1 MGPDPKV
8 DMMTKDEEPAYTGE
22 QRLRQIPVR
31 YLVPNIVTLLA
42 LCSGVTAIRLGI
54 EGRFELAVACVIL
67 ATVLDALD
75 GRIARALKGSS
86 KFGAELD
93 SLADFVNFGVAP
105 GLLIYMWSLSA
116 LKNLG
121 WIVALALAMCC
132 ALRLARFNVAL
143 EDPDRPAWK
152 INYFTGVNA
161 PAGALLAMLPMY
173 MGFLNLLPPGNE
185 IAHFVLIYIALVA
198 FSMVSRVPTFSG
210 KGVGRVRR
218 EWVLPILAA
227 ATIIAALLV
236 TYTWEMVTFAAFTYI
251 AAIPVSVVSYLR
263 QKNAWEKRIADGEVD
278 AGNETD
284 AIDLVVSDT
293 LVDEDKT

>member
-1 MGPDPKV
+1 
-8 DMMTKDEEPAYTGE
+8 MMNKDEQPPYTGE

-173 MGFLNLLPPGNE
+173 MGFLDLLPPGNE
-185 IAHFVLIYIALVA
+185 ISHFVLVYIAVIA

-210 KGVGRVRR
+210 KGVGRVSR

-227 ATIIAALLV
+227 VTILAALLV
-236 TYTWEMVTFAAFTYI
+236 TYTWEVVTFVAFTYI
-251 AAIPVSVVSYLR
+251 AAIPVSVVTYMR
-263 QKNAWEKRIADGEVD
+263 QKSAWEKRIANGEVE
-278 AGNETD
+278 ATAETD
-284 AIDLVVSDT
+284 VAGLDTTDT
-293 LVDEDKT
+293 LVGEKEK

>member
-1 MGPDPKV
+1 MS
-8 DMMTKDEEPAYTGE
+8 KDDEPAYTGE

-161 PAGALLAMLPMY
+161 PAGAMLAMLPMY
-173 MGFLNLLPPGNE
+173 MGFLDLLPPGSE
-185 IAHFVLIYIALVA
+185 IAHFVLIYIALIA

-218 EWVLPILAA
+218 ELVLPILAA
-227 ATIIAALLV
+227 VTIIAALLV
-236 TYTWEMVTFAAFTYI
+236 TYTWEMVTFAAFLYI
-251 AAIPVSVVSYLR
+251 AAIPVSVVSYIR
-263 QKNAWEKRIADGEVD
+263 QKSAWEKRIANGEVETTADTDRADLD
-278 AGNETD
+278 AHETSVGN
-284 AIDLVVSDT
+284 
-293 LVDEDKT
+293 DKT

>member
-1 MGPDPKV
+1 
-8 DMMTKDEEPAYTGE
+8 MTKDDEPAYTGE

-173 MGFLNLLPPGNE
+173 MGFLDLLPPGNE
-185 IAHFVLIYIALVA
+185 IAHYVLIYIALVA
-198 FSMVSRVPTFSG
+198 FSMVSRMPTFSG

-227 ATIIAALLV
+227 VTIIAALLV
-236 TYTWEMVTFAAFTYI
+236 TYTWEVVTFAAFTYI
-251 AAIPVSVVSYLR
+251 AAIPVSVISYLR
-263 QKNAWEKRIADGEVD
+263 QKNAWEKRVADGDAEAGSEADTIDIAVD
-278 AGNETD
+278 
-284 AIDLVVSDT
+284 DT
-293 LVDEDKT
+293 LADEDRV

>member
-1 MGPDPKV
+1 MPDQETDPV
-8 DMMTKDEEPAYTGE
+8 YTGE

-42 LCSGVTAIRLGI
+42 LCSGITAIRLGI

-67 ATVLDALD
+67 ATILDALD

-93 SLADFVNFGVAP
+93 SLADFVNFGVTP
-105 GLLIYMWSLSA
+105 GLLIYMWSLSS

-161 PAGALLAMLPMY
+161 PAGAMLAMLPMY
-173 MGFLNLLPPGNE
+173 LGFLDIVPSGE
-185 IAHFVLIYIALVA
+185 EVSHFVLVYIAVIA
-198 FSMVSRVPTFSG
+198 FAMVSRIPTFSG
-210 KGVGRVRR
+210 KGIGRVSR
-218 EWVLPILAA
+218 EWVLPIMAA
-227 ATIIAALLV
+227 VTIIAAMLV
-236 TYTWEMVTFAAFTYI
+236 TYTWEMVTFAALLYI
-251 AAIPVSVVSYLR
+251 AMIPVSVITYLR
-263 QKNAWEKRIADGEVD
+263 QKSAWQTRLVEGGVD
-278 AGNETD
+278 VKPSHTSATSGSAEQQTSK
-284 AIDLVVSDT
+284 SDP
-293 LVDEDKT
+293 

>member
-1 MGPDPKV
+1 
-8 DMMTKDEEPAYTGE
+8 MMNKDEQPPYTGE

-173 MGFLNLLPPGNE
+173 MGFLDLLPPGNE
-185 IAHFVLIYIALVA
+185 ISHFVLVYIAVIA

-210 KGVGRVRR
+210 KGVGRVSR

-227 ATIIAALLV
+227 VTILAALLV
-236 TYTWEMVTFAAFTYI
+236 TYTWEVVTFVAFTYI
-251 AAIPVSVVSYLR
+251 AAIPVSVVTYMR
-263 QKNAWEKRIADGEVD
+263 QKSAWEKRIANGEVEATTEGD
-278 AGNETD
+278 PAGLDT
-284 AIDLVVSDT
+284 ADT
-293 LVDEDKT
+293 LVGEKEK

>member
-1 MGPDPKV
+1 
-8 DMMTKDEEPAYTGE
+8 MTKEQESAYSGE

-54 EGRFELAVACVIL
+54 EGRFQLAVACVIL

-185 IAHFVLIYIALVA
+185 IAHIVLVYIALVA

-210 KGVGRVRR
+210 KGIGRVSR

-236 TYTWEMVTFAAFTYI
+236 TYTWEVVTFAAFTYI
-251 AAIPVSVVSYLR
+251 AVIPVSIVSYVR
-263 QKNAWEKRIADGEVD
+263 QKNAWERRIANGEVA
-278 AGNETD
+278 AGNEKD
-284 AIDLVVSDT
+284 AVDIVMNDT
-293 LVDEDKT
+293 LADEDRA

>member
-1 MGPDPKV
+1 
-8 DMMTKDEEPAYTGE
+8 MMTKDEEPAYTGE

-86 KFGAELD
+86 KFG
-93 SLADFVNFGVAP
+93 ADFVNFGVAP

-173 MGFLNLLPPGNE
+173 MGFLDLLPPGSE
-185 IAHFVLIYIALVA
+185 IAHFVLIYIALIA

-218 EWVLPILAA
+218 ELVLPILAA
-227 ATIIAALLV
+227 VTIIAALLV
-236 TYTWEMVTFAAFTYI
+236 TYTWEMVTFAAFLYI
-251 AAIPVSVVSYLR
+251 AAIPVSVVSYMR
-263 QKNAWEKRIADGEVD
+263 QKGAWEKRIANGEAETTADTDRADLD
-278 AGNETD
+278 AQETSVGD
-284 AIDLVVSDT
+284 H
-293 LVDEDKT
+293 KT

>member
-1 MGPDPKV
+1 
-8 DMMTKDEEPAYTGE
+8 MTKKEQPVYTGE

-173 MGFLNLLPPGNE
+173 LGFLNLLPPGSE
-185 IAHFVLIYIALVA
+185 IAHFVLVYTALVA

-210 KGVGRVRR
+210 KGVGRVSR

-227 ATIIAALLV
+227 VTIIAALLV
-236 TYTWEMVTFAAFTYI
+236 TYTWEVVTFAAFTYI
-251 AAIPVSVVSYLR
+251 AAIPVAVFSYLR
-263 QKNAWEKRIADGEVD
+263 QKNAWEKRIANGEVD
-278 AGNETD
+278 AGSEAD
-284 AIDLVVSDT
+284 AIDDVVDDDT
-293 LVDEDKT
+293 LAEGDRP

>member
-1 MGPDPKV
+1 
-8 DMMTKDEEPAYTGE
+8 MTKHEEPAYTGE

-105 GLLIYMWSLSA
+105 GLLVYMWSLSA

-161 PAGALLAMLPMY
+161 PAGAMLAMLPMY
-173 MGFLNLLPPGNE
+173 MGFLDLLPPGSE
-185 IAHFVLIYIALVA
+185 IAPFVLIYIALIA

-218 EWVLPILAA
+218 ELVLPILAA
-227 ATIIAALLV
+227 VTIIAALLV
-236 TYTWEMVTFAAFTYI
+236 TYTWEVVTFAAFTYI
-251 AAIPVSVVSYLR
+251 AAIPVSVVSYMR
-263 QKNAWEKRIADGEVD
+263 QKSAWEKRIANGEEGAADKKDPADLD
-278 AGNETD
+278 AD
-284 AIDLVVSDT
+284 AT
-293 LVDEDKT
+293 LAEDDKA

>member
-1 MGPDPKV
+1 MVNKND
-8 DMMTKDEEPAYTGE
+8 EPAYSGE

-173 MGFLNLLPPGNE
+173 MGFLDLLPPGGE
-185 IAHFVLIYIALVA
+185 IAHFVLIYIALIA

-210 KGVGRVRR
+210 KGIGRVRR
-218 EWVLPILAA
+218 ELVLPILAA
-227 ATIIAALLV
+227 VTIIAALLV
-236 TYTWEMVTFAAFTYI
+236 TYTWEVVTFAAFTYI
-251 AAIPVSVVSYLR
+251 AAIPVSIVSYLR
-263 QKNAWEKRIADGEVD
+263 QKSAWARRIAEGDED
-278 AGNETD
+278 AAGNAGEAGRD
-284 AIDLVVSDT
+284 AKQT
-293 LVDEDKT
+293 LAEDGKP

>member
-1 MGPDPKV
+1 MPDQETDPV
-8 DMMTKDEEPAYTGE
+8 YTGE

-42 LCSGVTAIRLGI
+42 LCSGITAIRLGI

-67 ATVLDALD
+67 ATILDALD

-93 SLADFVNFGVAP
+93 SLADFVNFGVTP
-105 GLLIYMWSLSA
+105 GLLIYMWSLSS

-161 PAGALLAMLPMY
+161 PAGAMLAMLPMY
-173 MGFLNLLPPGNE
+173 LGFLDIVPSGE
-185 IAHFVLIYIALVA
+185 EVAHFVLVYIAVIA
-198 FSMVSRVPTFSG
+198 FAMVSRIPTFSG
-210 KGVGRVRR
+210 KGIGRVSR
-218 EWVLPILAA
+218 EWVLPIMAA
-227 ATIIAALLV
+227 VTIIAAMLV
-236 TYTWEMVTFAAFTYI
+236 TYTWEMVTFAALLYI
-251 AAIPVSVVSYLR
+251 AMIPVSVITYLR
-263 QKNAWEKRIADGEVD
+263 QKNAWQQRLTEGGVD
-278 AGNETD
+278 VKPSHTSAT
-284 AIDLVVSDT
+284 SDT
-293 LVDEDKT
+293 AEQ

>member
-1 MGPDPKV
+1 
-8 DMMTKDEEPAYTGE
+8 MTKDDEPAYTGE
-22 QRLRQIPVR
+22 RRLRQIPVR

-173 MGFLNLLPPGNE
+173 MGFLDMLPPGNE
-185 IAHFVLIYIALVA
+185 IAHYVLVYIALVA

-210 KGVGRVRR
+210 KGVGRVSR

-227 ATIIAALLV
+227 VAIIAALLV
-236 TYTWEMVTFAAFTYI
+236 TYTWEVVTFAAFTYI

-263 QKNAWEKRIADGEVD
+263 QKRAWEKRVAAGEAGVENEADTIDLDGED
-278 AGNETD
+278 TMAG
-284 AIDLVVSDT
+284 
-293 LVDEDKT
+293 EDKA

>member
-1 MGPDPKV
+1 
-8 DMMTKDEEPAYTGE
+8 MTKSEEPAYSGE

-161 PAGALLAMLPMY
+161 PAGAMLAMLPMY
-173 MGFLNLLPPGNE
+173 MGFLDLLPQGSE
-185 IAHFVLIYIALVA
+185 IAHFVLIYIALIA

-210 KGVGRVRR
+210 KGIGRVRR

-227 ATIIAALLV
+227 VTIIAALLV
-236 TYTWEMVTFAAFTYI
+236 TYTWEVVTFAAFAYI
-251 AAIPVSVVSYLR
+251 AAIPVSVVSYVR
-263 QKNAWEKRIADGEVD
+263 QKNAWEKRVAGGEEGTADDTGQAEIG
-278 AGNETD
+278 AE
-284 AIDLVVSDT
+284 DT
-293 LVDEDKT
+293 LLGNDKT

>member
-1 MGPDPKV
+1 MAI
-8 DMMTKDEEPAYTGE
+8 EEPKPVYTGE
-22 QRLRQIPVR
+22 QRLRQIPIR

-42 LCSGVTAIRLGI
+42 LCSGVTAIKLGI

-67 ATVLDALD
+67 ATILDALD

-93 SLADFVNFGVAP
+93 SLADFVNFGVTP

-132 ALRLARFNVAL
+132 ALRLARFNVSL

-161 PAGALLAMLPMY
+161 PAGAMLAMLPMY
-173 MGFLNLLPPGNE
+173 MGFLDLVPSGAE
-185 IAHFVLIYIALVA
+185 IAPYVLAYIAAIA
-198 FSMVSRVPTFSG
+198 FSMVSRIPTFSG

-218 EWVLPILAA
+218 EWVLPIMAA
-227 ATIIAALLV
+227 VTIIVALLV
-236 TYTWEMVTFAAFTYI
+236 TYTWEMVTLAAFMYL
-251 AAIPVSVVSYLR
+251 AMIPVSVISYMR
-263 QKNAWEKRIADGEVD
+263 QKSAWEKRVASGDASIIPSNSAD
-278 AGNETD
+278 TD
-284 AIDLVVSDT
+284 RLEEITIDES
-293 LVDEDKT
+293 KS

>member
-1 MGPDPKV
+1 MSKV
-8 DMMTKDEEPAYTGE
+8 KTMIKDDDTAYTGE
-22 QRLRQIPVR
+22 RRLRQIPVR

-161 PAGALLAMLPMY
+161 PAGACLAMLPMY
-173 MGFLNLLPPGNE
+173 MGFLDLLPPGKE
-185 IAHFVLIYIALVA
+185 IAPYVLIYIATVA
-198 FSMVSRVPTFSG
+198 FAMVSRVPTFSG
-210 KGVGRVRR
+210 KGAGRVRR
-218 EWVLPILAA
+218 EWVLPIMAA
-227 ATIIAALLV
+227 VTIIAALAV
-236 TYTWEMVTFAAFTYI
+236 THTWEVVTFLAFTYI
-251 AAIPVSVVSYLR
+251 AAIPVSIISYLR
-263 QKNAWEKRIADGEVD
+263 QKNAWEKRVADGDIEAETGIGSEELEVD
-278 AGNETD
+278 D
-284 AIDLVVSDT
+284 PVP
-293 LVDEDKT
+293 DEDRI

>member
-1 MGPDPKV
+1 
-8 DMMTKDEEPAYTGE
+8 MMTKDDEPAYTGE
-22 QRLRQIPVR
+22 RRLRQIPVR

-185 IAHFVLIYIALVA
+185 IAHYVLVYIALVA

-210 KGVGRVRR
+210 KGVGRVSR

-227 ATIIAALLV
+227 VAIIAALLV
-236 TYTWEMVTFAAFTYI
+236 TYTWEVVTFAAFTYI

-263 QKNAWEKRIADGEVD
+263 QKRAWEKRVAAGQAGVENEADTIDLDGED
-278 AGNETD
+278 TMAG
-284 AIDLVVSDT
+284 
-293 LVDEDKT
+293 EDKA

>member
-1 MGPDPKV
+1 
-8 DMMTKDEEPAYTGE
+8 MMNKDEQPPYTGE

-173 MGFLNLLPPGNE
+173 MGFLDLLPPGNE
-185 IAHFVLIYIALVA
+185 ISHFVLVYIAVIA

-210 KGVGRVRR
+210 KGVGRVSR

-227 ATIIAALLV
+227 VTILAALLV
-236 TYTWEMVTFAAFTYI
+236 TYTWEVVTFVAFTYI
-251 AAIPVSVVSYLR
+251 AAIPVSVVTYMR
-263 QKNAWEKRIADGEVD
+263 QKSAWEKRIANGEVAATTESD
-278 AGNETD
+278 PA
-284 AIDLVVSDT
+284 DLDTTDT
-293 LVDEDKT
+293 LVGKKEK

>member
-1 MGPDPKV
+1 
-8 DMMTKDEEPAYTGE
+8 
-22 QRLRQIPVR
+22 VR

-42 LCSGVTAIRLGI
+42 LCSGITAIRLGV
-54 EGRFELAVACVIL
+54 EGRFELAAACVII
-67 ATVLDALD
+67 ATILDALD

-105 GLLIYMWSLSA
+105 GLLIYMWSLNE

-161 PAGALLAMLPMY
+161 PAGAILAMLPMY
-173 MGFLNLLPPGNE
+173 LGFLGVVSEGSSIAPGV
-185 IAHFVLIYIALVA
+185 AVYTALVA
-198 FSMVSRVPTFSG
+198 FAMVSRIPTFSG
-210 KGVGRVRR
+210 KGIGRVSR
-218 EWVLPILAA
+218 EAVLPLLAA
-227 ATIIAALLV
+227 VTLFAVLLV
-236 TYTWEMVTFAAFTYI
+236 TYTWHVVTFGTLLYI
-251 AAIPVSVVSYLR
+251 AAIPVSVASYRR
-263 QKNAWEKRIADGEVD
+263 QVKKWQARLEARSSADATPYETHS
-278 AGNETD
+278 AG
-284 AIDLVVSDT
+284 SR
-293 LVDEDKT
+293 KK

>member
-1 MGPDPKV
+1 MSS
-8 DMMTKDEEPAYTGE
+8 EEESQANSGE

-31 YLVPNIVTLLA
+31 YLLPNIVTLLA
-42 LCSGVTAIRLGI
+42 LCSGITAIRLGV

-67 ATVLDALD
+67 ATILDALD

-93 SLADFVNFGVAP
+93 SLADFVNFGVTP
-105 GLLIYMWSLSA
+105 GLLVYLWSLSA

-132 ALRLARFNVAL
+132 ALRLARFNVSL

-161 PAGALLAMLPMY
+161 PAGAMLAMLPMY
-173 MGFLNLLPPGNE
+173 LGFLDLVPSGQE
-185 IAHFVLIYIALVA
+185 IAPFVLVYIALVA
-198 FSMVSRVPTFSG
+198 FAMVSRLPTFSG
-210 KGVGRVRR
+210 KGIGRVRR

-227 ATIIAALLV
+227 VTILAALLV
-236 TYTWEMVTFAAFTYI
+236 TNTWEVMTVASLTYL
-251 AAIPVSVVSYLR
+251 ALIPVSVIAYLR
-263 QKNAWEKRIADGEVD
+263 QQHAWEKRVAEHPSDM
-278 AGNETD
+278 
-284 AIDLVVSDT
+284 VSSSA
-293 LVDEDKT
+293 EDKQTETTSG

>member
-1 MGPDPKV
+1 
-8 DMMTKDEEPAYTGE
+8 MTKEQEPAYTGE

-173 MGFLNLLPPGNE
+173 MGFLNLLPPGKE
-185 IAHFVLIYIALVA
+185 IAHTVLVYIAVVA

-210 KGVGRVRR
+210 KGVGRVSR

-236 TYTWEMVTFAAFTYI
+236 TYTWEVVTFAAFTYI
-251 AAIPVSVVSYLR
+251 AVIPISVVSYVR
-263 QKNAWEKRIADGEVD
+263 QKNAWERRIASGEVA
-278 AGNETD
+278 AGKETD
-284 AIDLVVSDT
+284 A
-293 LVDEDKT
+293 VDIVMKDALADEEKA

>member
-1 MGPDPKV
+1 
-8 DMMTKDEEPAYTGE
+8 MMTKDDEPAYTGE
-22 QRLRQIPVR
+22 RRLRQIPVR

-185 IAHFVLIYIALVA
+185 IAHYVLVYIALVA

-210 KGVGRVRR
+210 KGVGRVSR

-227 ATIIAALLV
+227 VAIIAALLV
-236 TYTWEMVTFAAFTYI
+236 TYTWEVVTFAAFTYI

-263 QKNAWEKRIADGEVD
+263 QKRAWEKRVAAGEAGVENEADTIDLDGED
-278 AGNETD
+278 TMAG
-284 AIDLVVSDT
+284 
-293 LVDEDKT
+293 EDKA

>member
-1 MGPDPKV
+1 
-8 DMMTKDEEPAYTGE
+8 MTKSEEPAYSGD

-161 PAGALLAMLPMY
+161 PAGAMLAMLPMY
-173 MGFLNLLPPGNE
+173 MGFLDLLPQGSE
-185 IAHFVLIYIALVA
+185 IAHFVLIYIALIA

-210 KGVGRVRR
+210 KGIGRVRR

-227 ATIIAALLV
+227 VTIIAALLV
-236 TYTWEMVTFAAFTYI
+236 TYTWEVVTFAAFAYI
-251 AAIPVSVVSYLR
+251 AAIPVSVVSYVR
-263 QKNAWEKRIADGEVD
+263 QKNAWEKRVAGGEEGTADDTGQAEIG
-278 AGNETD
+278 AE
-284 AIDLVVSDT
+284 DT
-293 LVDEDKT
+293 LLGNDKT

>member
-1 MGPDPKV
+1 
-8 DMMTKDEEPAYTGE
+8 MTKSEEPEYSGE
-22 QRLRQIPVR
+22 QRLRQIPIR
-31 YLVPNIVTLLA
+31 FLVPNIVTLLA

-67 ATVLDALD
+67 ATILDALD

-161 PAGALLAMLPMY
+161 PAGAMLAMLPMY
-173 MGFLNLLPPGNE
+173 MGFLDLLPPGSE
-185 IAHFVLIYIALVA
+185 IAHFVLIYIALIA

-210 KGVGRVRR
+210 KGIGRVRR

-227 ATIIAALLV
+227 VTIIAALLV
-236 TYTWEMVTFAAFTYI
+236 TYTWEMVTFAAIAYI
-251 AAIPVSVVSYLR
+251 AAIPVSVVSYVR
-263 QKNAWEKRIADGEVD
+263 RKSAWEKRVASGEEGADD
-278 AGNETD
+278 APGQ
-284 AIDLVVSDT
+284 AGIDTEDT
-293 LVDEDKT
+293 LLGNDKT